1 MKIHINK
8 NKKES
13 KGCFGGGKS
22 WTVINAYYE
31 LNSEERKL
39 LNSNKNILNMTLFEL
54 QFYGPDGNPGSGDAN
69 RTVKQLTNEKYTQTN
84 KGDEGYPL
92 GCFLTNA
99 EIEGVESRVN
109 SGALKLKAE
118 LYGGSAGSSTTEI

>member
-13 KGCFGGGKS
+13 KGCFGPGKS

-39 LNSNKNILNMTLFEL
+39 LNSNKNVLNMTLFEL
-54 QFYGPDGNPGSGDAN
+54 QFYRPDGNPGSGDAN
-69 RTVKQLTNEKYTQTN
+69 RTVKQLTNEKYAQTN
-84 KGDEGYPL
+84 NGDEGYPL

-109 SGALKLKAE
+109 AGAKKLKAE
-118 LYGGSAGSSTTEI
+118 LYGGIADSSTTEI

>member
-13 KGCFGGGKS
+13 KGCFGPGKS
-22 WTVINAYYE
+22 WTVIDAYYE

-39 LNSNKNILNMTLFEL
+39 LNSNKNVLSMTLFEL
-54 QFYGPDGNPGSGDAN
+54 QFYGPDGNPGSGDAA
-69 RTVKQLTNEKYTQTN
+69 RTVKQLTNEKYVEKN
-84 KGDEGYPL
+84 EGYPL

-99 EIEGVESRVN
+99 EIEAVESRVN
-109 SGALKLKAE
+109 AGAQKLKAE